1 MTITTP
7 LLLLVG
13 TIGFAAGSLITA
25 QIAAWSLKAR
35 ENKLTA
41 DRKRLNALRHA
52 GNLAPPRLQ

>member
-13 TIGFAAGSLITA
+13 TIGFAAGALLSA
-25 QIAAWSLKAR
+25 QIATWSLRAR

-52 GNLAPPRLQ
+52 ADLAPPSLQ